1 MEDSINEKQRK
12 EQMNIIYD
20 LSMVSCNTQIPNN
33 LTVAKALEAVTIRDE
48 RILFELEIL
57 LYYTVVCIFFVGGY
71 F

>member
-12 EQMNIIYD
+12 EQMNIIYG

-33 LTVAKALEAVTIRDE
+33 LTAAKALEAVTIRDE

-57 LYYTVVCIFFVGGY
+57 IYTVVCIFFVGGY

>member
-1 MEDSINEKQRK
+1 
-12 EQMNIIYD
+12 
-20 LSMVSCNTQIPNN
+20 MVSCNTQIPNN